1 MIALGSLCMYVVQ
14 IQAAARSRVQDP
26 HQCPLCIAVANLK
39 TLHVSVPRVR
49 SAGDYSTGS
58 SSSNIS
64 DSAAPA
70 GTIG

>member
-1 MIALGSLCMYVVQ
+1 VKA
-14 IQAAARSRVQDP
+14 
-26 HQCPLCIAVANLK
+26 
-39 TLHVSVPRVR
+39 LHVNRPPYCVGS
-49 SAGDYSTGS
+49 GS